1 MKVSVFG
8 LGHIGSVS
16 AACLAQSG
24 HQIIGVDRDIRRVEA
39 LATGRSPVVEPHLAG
54 LIAGGQRSGRLRAT
68 TDPAGAIQES
78 EVSLLCVGTPP
89 LADGRMDI
97 SQIMQVCRDIAPHL
111 RLLDRYHTIV
121 IRSTIVPGTSED
133 RLIPLL
139 EESSGLSAGRDF
151 GVCVNP
157 EFLRVGTAVDDYRN
171 PPYTLVGELS
181 PGDGDP
187 LHDLYHEI
195 PAPFYQVSLRM
206 AEMIKYA
213 SNAYHA
219 LKVAFANEIGVL
231 SRSLGLDGVDV
242 MGLLCADSKLNV
254 SANYLRPG
262 PPFGGSCLTKDLQA
276 LLHRGREAGMNLPLL
291 EAILPSNEQHTARVL
306 DLVRRSGQQRIAL
319 VGLTAKSGSGDP
331 RGSVPLSLARQLLN
345 AGYEVRAFD
354 ADLAWDMIGAPHAD
368 TYLDGQ
374 GPLIR
379 SIARPSLEEVVR
391 TAGAIVLT
399 KPLPPSSRTLFFS
412 LLRADQTL
420 IELIWEPED
429 PTHRQQF
436 RGTYFGIAW

>member
-1 MKVSVFG
+1 VSVR
-8 LGHIGSVS
+8 LPWPT
-16 AACLAQSG
+16 
-24 HQIIGVDRDIRRVEA
+24 GVW
-39 LATGRSPVVEPHLAG
+39 
-54 LIAGGQRSGRLRAT
+54 
-68 TDPAGAIQES
+68 
-78 EVSLLCVGTPP
+78 TPP
-89 LADGRMDI
+89 KSSR
-97 SQIMQVCRDIAPHL
+97 VCRDIAPHL
-111 RLLDRYHTIV
+111 RLRDHRHTIV

-139 EESSGLSAGRDF
+139 EESSRLSAGRDF

-157 EFLRVGTAVDDYRN
+157 EFLRVGTAVDDFRN
-171 PPYTLVGELS
+171 PPFTLVGELS

-187 LHDLYHEI
+187 LHDLYCEI
-195 PAPFYQVSLRM
+195 PAHVYQVSLRM

-219 LKVAFANEIGVL
+219 LKIAFANEIGVL
-231 SRSLGLDGVDV
+231 SRSLGLDGVAV
-242 MGLLCADSKLNV
+242 MDLLCADSKLNV

-276 LLHRGREAGMNLPLL
+276 ILHRSREARTNLPLL
-291 EAILPSNEQHTARVL
+291 EAILPSNEQHIARVL
-306 DLVRRSGQQRIAL
+306 KMVHRSGQQRVAL
-319 VGLTAKSGSGDP
+319 VGLTAKLGSGDP

-354 ADLAWDMIGAPHAD
+354 ADLPWDMISAPHAD
-368 TYLDGQ
+368 AYLDGQ

-391 TAGAIVLT
+391 TAGAIVLI
-399 KPLPPSSRTLFFS
+399 KPLSPDSETLFFS

-420 IELIWEPED
+420 IELTRGHED
-429 PTHRQQF
+429 PSHRQQF